1 MQESLS
7 DRQKLYEQSYDYKII
22 KRLPLII
29 RVDGK
34 NFSRVT
40 KHLPR
45 PYCHEMLSLMANTML
60 HAAMEIEGAI
70 FAYHQSDEITFV
82 IRNDQSLESEPWFQN
97 RIQKI
102 VSIVSSITTL
112 SFAKNL
118 FTMENSPKIVGDAI
132 FDARVF
138 AVPSI
143 TEAANNLI
151 FRQQDCSTN
160 AITGAAQSELSK
172 IYGKKQTLGMLHEKK
187 SAEKIDLLRTK
198 CDIEYETFYPN
209 SFRLGTAAYKVPV
222 ILRTEE
228 GEVARN
234 KWIIDMNI
242 PNFVADR
249 NFILNILH
257 AGHDVFRVNRDLI
270 VKE

>member
-1 MQESLS
+1 MDSLG
-7 DRQKLYEQSYDYKII
+7 DRQKTYEHAYDYKII

-29 RVDGK
+29 RVDGR

-45 PYCHEMLSLMANTML
+45 PYSHEMLGLMANTML

-70 FAYHQSDEITFV
+70 FAYHQSDEITFA

-97 RIQKI
+97 RIQKV
-102 VSIVSSITTL
+102 VSIVASIITL

-118 FTMENSPKIVGDAI
+118 FTMDNPPKIVGDAI

-151 FRQQDCSTN
+151 FRQQDCSKN
-160 AITGAAQSELSK
+160 AITSAAQAELSK
-172 IYGKKQTLGMLHEKK
+172 IYGKKHALSMLHEKK

-209 SFRLGTAAYKVPV
+209 SFRLGTAAYKVPM

-228 GEVARN
+228 GETARN

-249 NFILNILH
+249 NFLLNILH
-257 AGHDVFRVNRDLI
+257 AGHDVFRADRDLTI
-270 VKE
+270 KE